1 MEPHIIPKHE
11 SGRNAHTRHKGGDFP
26 MPMDSSILAAAR
38 GKPEGR
44 LRTKMEPMLV
54 NPSRLP
60 STGSFNMEGVPRF

>member
-38 GKPEGR
+38 GKPEGKAKDQDG
-44 LRTKMEPMLV
+44 THASKPQ
-54 NPSRLP
+54 P
-60 STGSFNMEGVPRF
+60 FAQY